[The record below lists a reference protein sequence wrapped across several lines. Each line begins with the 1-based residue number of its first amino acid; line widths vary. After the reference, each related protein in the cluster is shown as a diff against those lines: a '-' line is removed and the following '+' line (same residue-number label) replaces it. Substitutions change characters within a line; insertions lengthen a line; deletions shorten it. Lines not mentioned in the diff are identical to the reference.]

1 MVRWLM
7 AMVALLI
14 SVASQVESKQME
26 CIKIGKDRRSFILAT
41 SDDLHPHPG
50 PLPQRERE
58 FVPRGF
64 NYDRDADGRLLEDY
78 WETEWPKVQEDF
90 AEMKALGANVVRVHL
105 QFGRFMQSP
114 DKANEQAL
122 DRLERLVSLAE
133 NTGLYLDITG
143 LACYRK
149 EHIPDWYDRLSE
161 KERWRAQAVFWGAIA
176 ARCAE
181 RPGVFCYDLMNE
193 PVVPTGRREPGE
205 WLGPPFAKVYHY
217 VQFIALDQQD
227 RERPDITRDWL
238 RTMKSAIRKHDRR
251 HLITVGML
259 PTSSSGFAPKEV
271 ARELDF
277 LSVHIYPES
286 SKMEESLD
294 TLKEFS
300 VGKPLVI
307 EEVFPM
313 HCSISELR
321 RFLTD
326 SEKYAAGWIGFYWG
340 KTPEQCRGSDSL
352 ADALMLGWL
361 ELFQRET
368 KPSADQ
374 AK

>member
-1 MVRWLM
+1 MANGKWLM
-7 AMVALLI
+7 AATVGMMVVLALVI
-14 SVASQVESKQME
+14 SASGAEYEQME
-26 CIKIGKDRRSFILAT
+26 RIKIGKDGRSFILAP
-41 SDDLHPHPG
+41 SG
-50 PLPQRERE
+50 KA
-58 FVPRGF
+58 FAPRGF
-64 NYDRDADGRLLEDY
+64 NYDRDNDGRLLEDY

-90 AEMKALGANVVRVHL
+90 AEMTALGANVVRVHL
-105 QFGRFMQSP
+105 QFGRFMRSP
-114 DKANEQAL
+114 DKADEKAL
-122 DRLERLVSLAE
+122 DRLDRLVSLAE
-133 NTGLYLDITG
+133 SLNLYLDITG
-143 LACYRK
+143 LGCYRT

-161 KERWRAQAVFWGAIA
+161 AERWRAQAAFWEAIA
-176 ARCAE
+176 ARCAD

-193 PVVPTGRREPGE
+193 PVVPSGRRKPEE

-227 RERPDITRDWL
+227 RARPDIARDWL
-238 RTMKSAIRKHDRR
+238 RNMKSAIRKHDRR

-259 PTSSSGFAPKEV
+259 PTSGAGFAPKEV

-277 LSVHIYPES
+277 LSVHIYPKS

-313 HCSISELR
+313 HCSVPELG
-321 RFLTD
+321 RFLKE
-326 SEKYAAGWIGFYWG
+326 SEKYSVGWIGFYWG
-340 KTPEQCRGSDSL
+340 KTPEQCRESGSL

-361 ELFQRET
+361 EWFQQET
-368 KPSADQ
+368 KP
-374 AK
+374 